1 VAFHDNFWVVTGTA
15 APTIALACV
24 VQINRTY
31 GILTHTAGEMARQK
45 KNSKF
50 RFLLAVIAVIINT
63 LNLGIQAVVL
73 MQSLN
78 SLATQ
83 KNNTSVHQTVN
94 IEFYSIIALVYTVVI
109 VSWINYKSDNSKEVG
124 NNTSGSANPAEEED
138 GV

>member
-1 VAFHDNFWVVTGTA
+1 M
-15 APTIALACV
+15 